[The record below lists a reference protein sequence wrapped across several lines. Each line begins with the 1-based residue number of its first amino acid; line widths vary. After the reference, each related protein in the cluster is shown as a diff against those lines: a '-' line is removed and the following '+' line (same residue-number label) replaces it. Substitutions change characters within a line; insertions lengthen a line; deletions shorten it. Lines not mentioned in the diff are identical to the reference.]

1 MSTRIA
7 VICGKRAKL
16 WSYLKIA
23 MCLSKTVPMT
33 VRTVHAS
40 QTRTFASTVQDRY
53 YDIQRRAYKSPSS
66 IAELCSFIFFDSER
80 LLLSPYESCREIAYK
95 HRFAPREAVALP
107 GKSTPRQYRNYDP
120 TLKVLINVELLT

>member
-16 WSYLKIA
+16 WSYLKDA

-33 VRTVHAS
+33 VPMPLG
-40 QTRTFASTVQDRY
+40 DRY

-66 IAELCSFIFFDSER
+66 IAELCSFMSRFFDSER

-95 HRFAPREAVALP
+95 HRFALREAVALP
-107 GKSTPRQYRNYDP
+107 GKSTPRQIP
-120 TLKVLINVELLT
+120 KL

>member
-7 VICGKRAKL
+7 VICGKRSKL
-16 WSYLKIA
+16 WPYLKIA

-40 QTRTFASTVQDRY
+40 QTRTFVSTVQDRY

-66 IAELCSFIFFDSER
+66 IAELCSFMSRFFDSER

-95 HRFAPREAVALP
+95 HRPLLCPENPRPV
-107 GKSTPRQYRNYDP
+107 KYRNYDP
-120 TLKVLINVELLT
+120 TLRVLINVELLT